1 MWVNKLHHGNC
12 SDKNLLEKNKNFRET
27 FQVDGFNHQMEV
39 E

>member
-1 MWVNKLHHGNC
+1 MEIVPIKTDHRKII
-12 SDKNLLEKNKNFRET
+12 DIKNKNFRET

>member
-1 MWVNKLHHGNC
+1 MEIVPIKTDHRKII
-12 SDKNLLEKNKNFRET
+12 DTKNKNFRKT